1 MWKGGGKNQRVVL
14 FLKHN
19 WLAWIARRT
28 REKILNFLESKSVLS
43 VSNFL
48 ILRSLGTQMEDPQ
61 LLCESP

>member
-19 WLAWIARRT
+19 CT